1 MLLDIIKKLNWV
13 DVFVIIILIRIGY
26 VAFKTGFTI
35 ELFKLL
41 GTIFAIYI
49 SLHYFT
55 VVSDTLIRRGATTEK
70 IPLQFTDFVSFSVL
84 VIAGYLI
91 FVALRSVFYRF
102 IKMEAAPNLQ
112 KWGGLVLG
120 MFRAFLC
127 AGLIMFML
135 TICSFEYFK
144 NSVKES
150 YTGKNFF
157 KIAPATYSWIWN
169 NVSSKFMNNE
179 KFNNTILEIQDDF
192 NQK

>member
-13 DVFVIIILIRIGY
+13 DVLVIIALMRIGY
-26 VAFKTGFTI
+26 VAFETGFTI

-41 GTIFAIYI
+41 GTLFAIYL
-49 SLHYFT
+49 SMHYFT
-55 VVSDTLIRRGATTEK
+55 IVSDTLIRRQATTEK
-70 IPLQFTDFVSFSVL
+70 IPLQFTDFVSFLVL

-91 FVALRSVFYRF
+91 FVFLRSVFYRF
-102 IKMEAAPNLQ
+102 IKMEAAPYLQ

-127 AGLIMFML
+127 VGLIIFML
-135 TICSFEYFK
+135 VISSFEYFK

-150 YTGKNFF
+150 YTGKDFF

-192 NQK
+192 GQK